1 MTNDRQRRLMQEALD
16 DIISPD
22 ERSEL
27 FTLLDRDAQSFSEYN
42 SLQRVDKLLR
52 QAPHERAPKRMAA
65 AIMARVAESVRQE
78 AETQL
83 SPLVSAKEQEVMEEL
98 ISVAVLLTTI
108 VTMPMLVAAGWLM
121 VHAAASPELLETVF
135 AQVIAAMLL
144 MLHLLE
150 VFLERAQTL
159 AAEDPESA
167 LALLALMPATLL
179 AIVQYVLSDDDIPA
193 AE

>member
-1 MTNDRQRRLMQEALD
+1 MTNDKQRRLMQEALD
-16 DIISPD
+16 DIISPE

-83 SPLVSAKEQEVMEEL
+83 SPMVTAQEQDVMEEL

-144 MLHLLE
+144 ILHLLE
-150 VFLERAQTL
+150 VFLERAQAL
-159 AAEDPESA
+159 ATQDPELA
-167 LALLALMPATLL
+167 MALLALMPVTLL
-179 AIVQYVLSDDDIPA
+179 AIVQYVLSDDDIA
-193 AE
+193 IA

>member
-27 FTLLDRDAQSFSEYN
+27 FALLDQDAQSFSEYN

-52 QAPHERAPKRMAA
+52 STPHERAPKRMAA

-83 SPLVSAKEQEVMEEL
+83 SPMVTAKEQAVMEEL
-98 ISVAVLLTTI
+98 IAVAVLLTTI
-108 VTMPMLVAAGWLM
+108 VTMPMLVAASWLM
-121 VHAAASPELLETVF
+121 VHAAASPELLEMVF

-144 MLHLLE
+144 ILHLLE
-150 VFLERAQTL
+150 VFLERAQAL
-159 AAEDPESA
+159 AAEDPEIA
-167 LALLALMPATLL
+167 MALLALMPVTLL
-179 AIVQYVLSDDDIPA
+179 AIVRYVLSDDDLVN